1 MILSQTNLE
10 VCNCGSCS
18 QFASYIRELNL
29 KQTLPCNSAIRINN
43 AYRIHVQHGF
53 QRKHCKQI
61 QKVHFCD
68 GMNLPKESFFTSL
81 ILLSQFDFFAKR
93 ILLSQSIYRLA
104 NLIRLSHFLASLI
117 RLSHFLANLILL
129 SQPFLANRIRLS
141 HGLLFLTNL
150 ILLSQTPL
158 LSISSSSSEKEK
170 KII

>member
-1 MILSQTNLE
+1 
-10 VCNCGSCS
+10 
-18 QFASYIRELNL
+18 
-29 KQTLPCNSAIRINN
+29 
-43 AYRIHVQHGF
+43 
-53 QRKHCKQI
+53 
-61 QKVHFCD
+61 
-68 GMNLPKESFFTSL
+68 MNLPKESFFTSL

-93 ILLSQSIYRLA
+93 ILLSQSMYRLA

-158 LSISSSSSEKEK
+158 LSISSSSSEKDK
-170 KII
+170 KSYEVKLSSCSHHGFTNPESQKMHTYFNVHMLI

>member
-1 MILSQTNLE
+1 
-10 VCNCGSCS
+10 
-18 QFASYIRELNL
+18 
-29 KQTLPCNSAIRINN
+29 
-43 AYRIHVQHGF
+43 
-53 QRKHCKQI
+53 
-61 QKVHFCD
+61 
-68 GMNLPKESFFTSL
+68 MNLPKESFFTSL

-170 KII
+170 KSYEMKLSSCSQHGFTNPESQKNPYLL